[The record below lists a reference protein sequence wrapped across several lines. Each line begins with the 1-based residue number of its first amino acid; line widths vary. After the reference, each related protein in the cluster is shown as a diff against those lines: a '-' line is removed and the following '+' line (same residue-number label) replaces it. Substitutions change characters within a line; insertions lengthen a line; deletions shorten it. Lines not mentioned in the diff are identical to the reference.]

1 MSYFRPEAVL
11 PDGRPTISMTGP
23 ESRVHILVVED
34 DLDLRDSLIEVL
46 EEAGYVAAGAGDGRE
61 ALRQLSTAKR
71 PPDLILLDL
80 QMPNMN
86 GVEFRNE
93 QKKLGELSKI
103 PIAVV
108 SADANAPEKAKA
120 IEARALLRKPLRV
133 AQLLTVIP
141 QVVGAARAGEVA
153 E

>member
-1 MSYFRPEAVL
+1 MFGSEP
-11 PDGRPTISMTGP
+11 
-23 ESRVHILVVED
+23 RVHILVVED
-34 DLDLRDSLIEVL
+34 DVDLRDSLIEVL
-46 EEAGYVAAGAGDGRE
+46 EEAGYVAMGAEDGRA
-61 ALRQLSTAKR
+61 ALEQLSAARR

-86 GVEFRNE
+86 GLEFRDE
-93 QKKLGELSKI
+93 QKKLGALAKI

-108 SADANAPEKAKA
+108 SADPNASEKARA
-120 IEARALLRKPLRV
+120 IDARALFRKPLRV
-133 AQLLTVIP
+133 SQLLAVIP

>member
-1 MSYFRPEAVL
+1 MSR
-11 PDGRPTISMTGP
+11 S

-46 EEAGYVAAGAGDGRE
+46 EEAGYVAAGAEDGRE
-61 ALRQLSTAKR
+61 ALRQLSLMR
-71 PPDLILLDL
+71 RLPDLILLDL

-86 GVEFRNE
+86 GMEFRDE
-93 QKKLGELSKI
+93 QKKVGALAQI

-108 SADANAPEKAKA
+108 SADPDASEKARA
-120 IEARALLRKPLRV
+120 IEARALLRKPLKV
-133 AQLLTVIP
+133 SQLLTIIP
-141 QVVGAARAGEVA
+141 QVVGAASAGERL

>member
-1 MSYFRPEAVL
+1 MIGSEP
-11 PDGRPTISMTGP
+11 
-23 ESRVHILVVED
+23 RVHILVIED

-46 EEAGYVAAGAGDGRE
+46 EGAGYVAVGVADGLE
-61 ALRQLSTAKR
+61 ALRQLKGAQR

-86 GVEFRNE
+86 GVEFRDE

-108 SADANAPEKAKA
+108 SAEPNASEKARA
-120 IEARALLRKPLRV
+120 IDAQAFLRKPLRV
-133 AQLLTVIP
+133 SQLLAVIP
-141 QVVGAARAGEVA
+141 QVIGAARAGERV

>member
-1 MSYFRPEAVL
+1 M
-11 PDGRPTISMTGP
+11 
-23 ESRVHILVVED
+23 
-34 DLDLRDSLIEVL
+34 RDSLIEVL
-46 EEAGYVAAGAGDGRE
+46 EEAGYVAMGAEDGRA
-61 ALRQLSTAKR
+61 ALEQLSAARR

-86 GVEFRNE
+86 GLEFRDE
-93 QKKLGELSKI
+93 QKKLGALAKI

-108 SADANAPEKAKA
+108 SADPNASEKARA
-120 IEARALLRKPLRV
+120 IDARALFRKPLRV
-133 AQLLTVIP
+133 SQLLAVIP